1 MLQTNS
7 SGTEAS
13 LRQKQRRALAAAG
26 MGTVVEFFDY
36 ASYSYL
42 ATTIASVFFPQA
54 DETAALIQTFAI
66 FALSFAMRPI
76 GGLFWGHYGDRI
88 GRKKSLIFTIAGMGA
103 ATLAIGILPGYA
115 MIGIWAP
122 LLLVVIRLLQSFFTA
137 GQYSGAAVLVGEF
150 APPLKRGRY
159 VSVVPLGSATGFML
173 ASALTSWLHGA
184 LSAGD
189 MLEWGW
195 RIPFLAGGVLTLIGV
210 GIRQRLEETP
220 DFERLRETRAVSEA
234 PIKTLMAKHRRVIVA
249 LLLVISVNHAGYYII
264 LSYMATYF
272 EVQMGM
278 PSSQAGTIT
287 TIALVVYLPLLYVFS
302 AASDRLGRRPIL
314 IASSVLLLLFS
325 YPLFLTLASG
335 GFATA
340 LVVQLLMATFLALN
354 DSTFGAFFIEAFP
367 TNIRYSGFALP
378 FNIGAAL
385 FGGASPLL
393 AEWLIVLT
401 GNQFIPAFI
410 MMGVAALSLPALVT
424 ARESAPRLASRV
436 SQG

>member
-1 MLQTNS
+1 M
-7 SGTEAS
+7 
-13 LRQKQRRALAAAG
+13 RKKQRRALAAAG

-54 DETAALIQTFAI
+54 DKTAALIQTFAI

-88 GRKKSLIFTIAGMGA
+88 GRRKSLILTIAGMGM

-115 MIGIWAP
+115 TIGIGAP
-122 LLLVVIRLLQSFFTA
+122 LLLVIIRLLQSFFTA

-150 APPLKRGRY
+150 APPRKRGRY

-184 LSAGD
+184 LGVDD
-189 MLEWGW
+189 MLAWGW
-195 RIPFLAGGVLTLIGV
+195 RLPFLVGGILTLIAL
-210 GIRQRLEETP
+210 GIRQSLEETP
-220 DFERLRETRAVSEA
+220 DFAQLQEAHAVSEA
-234 PIKTLMAKHRRVIVA
+234 PIKTLMARHWRVIVA
-249 LLLVISVNHAGYYII
+249 LLMVISVNHAGYYII

-272 EVQMGM
+272 EVQMDM
-278 PSSQAGTIT
+278 PSAQAGAIT
-287 TIALVVYLPLLYVFS
+287 TIALIAYLPLLYVFS
-302 AASDRLGRRPIL
+302 AASDRFGRRPIL
-314 IASSVLLLLFS
+314 LAGSVLLLLFS
-325 YPLFLTLASG
+325 YPLFLALPHG
-335 GFATA
+335 GFAVA

-367 TNIRYSGFALP
+367 TDIRYSGFALP

-385 FGGASPLL
+385 FGGASPLF
-393 AEWLIVLT
+393 AEWLIGLT
-401 GNQFIPAFI
+401 GNELVPAFI
-410 MMGVAALSLPALVT
+410 MMGVAALSLPALLT
-424 ARESAPRLASRV
+424 SRETAPRLVHPARA
-436 SQG
+436 G